1 MVKWRYHIF
10 KFGKNQVKVQLTSKS
25 SSLPPNI
32 PNNGSKSAKMAS
44 WLGMAVR
51 TLQGLSNVFWN
62 PSQNLHPNPDLVSN
76 CRKMQRD
83 VGLIAASVGFGIFLL
98 VMHLKLHPAIKKR
111 VRIPGN
117 SNLR

>member
-1 MVKWRYHIF
+1 MDQK
-10 KFGKNQVKVQLTSKS
+10 
-25 SSLPPNI
+25 P
-32 PNNGSKSAKMAS
+32 KSAKHVRY
-44 WLGMAVR
+44 LEVAVCE
-51 TLQGLSNVFWN
+51 GLSNVFWN
-62 PSQNLHPNPDLVSN
+62 RSPNLHPNPDLVSN

-98 VMHLKLHPAIKKR
+98 LMHLKLHPAIKKR